1 MQLRGRRWDI
11 STPHWLYG
19 AGYVG
24 GTSVDISSSALGSP
38 PHLQTNSVIPFTHR
52 ICWRR
57 RTKDDDLLD
66 DSVIIAIVFRKSKY
80 CQKTFM
86 ALPRKVVEEKES
98 VILI

>member
-1 MQLRGRRWDI
+1 MWEAPQL
-11 STPHWLYG
+11 
-19 AGYVG
+19 
-24 GTSVDISSSALGSP
+24 TSPPQGLPFPALGSP